1 MKKTNYF
8 STAIAEWLDE
18 LEHMGKDC
26 RTLELDGDRVKL
38 RITPCKLPGNEG
50 GCVALLTVKAGEAG
64 CVSDFL
70 FHTAD
75 DVKSIARLADTISA
89 L

>member
-1 MKKTNYF
+1 MKKTNTF
-8 STAIAEWLDE
+8 AEIVEEWLDD
-18 LEHMGKDC
+18 LEHMGEDC
-26 RTLELDGDRVKL
+26 RTLETETERVKL
-38 RITPCKLPGNEG
+38 RIAPCKLPGNEG

-70 FHTAD
+70 FHTAE

>member
-8 STAIAEWLDE
+8 SMAIAEWLDD
-18 LEHMGKDC
+18 LERLGKDC
-26 RTLELDGDRVKL
+26 RTLELDEKRVKL
-38 RITPCKLPGNEG
+38 RIAPCKLPGNEG
-50 GCVALLTVKAGEAG
+50 GCIALLTVKAGDAG

-75 DVKSIARLADTISA
+75 DVKSIARLADTIASI
-89 L
+89 

>member
-50 GCVALLTVKAGEAG
+50 GCVALLTVKAGESHG
-64 CVSDFL
+64 LCRGI
-70 FHTAD
+70 AD
-75 DVKSIARLADTISA
+75 LRQHLGRDRPARGI
-89 L
+89 